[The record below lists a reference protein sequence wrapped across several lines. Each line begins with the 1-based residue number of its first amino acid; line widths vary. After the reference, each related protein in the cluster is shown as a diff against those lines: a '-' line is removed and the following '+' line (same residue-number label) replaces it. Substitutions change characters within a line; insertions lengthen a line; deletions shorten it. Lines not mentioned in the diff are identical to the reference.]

1 MEIKKIGIVGCGT
14 MGCQTAELFL
24 GKGFYAVMV
33 SRKKNAKDHCR
44 KLFYNKGLVDKLKI
58 GNDYADLAE
67 CDLLIES
74 VKENKAIKQ
83 EVFENLDRV
92 AADHAIIA
100 SNTSTIPLH
109 VIAVNCR
116 HKKNIIGFH
125 LSNPATL
132 MKVVEIPMLPET
144 SKETKSAILGLVR
157 QIGKEPVFV
166 KDEPGFL
173 FNRIMFAML
182 NEAANTV
189 YRGIATKED
198 VDRSMM
204 LTANHPLGPIT
215 ILDLVGIDVAFD
227 ILNSLFE
234 QLNDDKY
241 RPSPILLD
249 LIKQNRLGKKTK
261 KGFYDY

>member
-1 MEIKKIGIVGCGT
+1 MGIRKIGIVGCGT

-24 GKGFYAVMV
+24 SRGFYVMMV
-33 SRKKNAKDHCR
+33 SRKKDAKDHCR
-44 KLFYNKGLVDKLKI
+44 KLFYDKKMAGRLKI
-58 GNDYADLAE
+58 EGSYASLSE

-74 VKENKAIKQ
+74 VKEDRAIKQ

-92 AADHAIIA
+92 ASDHAIIA
-100 SNTSTIPLH
+100 SNSSTIPLH
-109 VIAVNCR
+109 VIAANCK

-144 SKETKSAILGLVR
+144 SRETKSAILSLAR
-157 QIGKEPVFV
+157 QIGKEPVLV

-189 YRGIATKED
+189 YKGIATKED

-227 ILNSLFE
+227 ILNSLFK
-234 QLNDDKY
+234 QLNDYKY
-241 RPSPILLD
+241 KPSPILSD
-249 LIKQNRLGKKTK
+249 LIRQNRLGRKTG

>member
-24 GKGFYAVMV
+24 SKNFYVVMV

-44 KLFYNKGLVDKLKI
+44 KLFHNKKLVGKLEI
-58 GNDYADLAE
+58 WDNYANLTE

-74 VKENKAIKQ
+74 VKENKSIKQ
-83 EVFENLDRV
+83 EVFENLDKI

-109 VIAVNCR
+109 VIAVNCKN
-116 HKKNIIGFH
+116 KKNIIGFH
-125 LSNPATL
+125 LSNPATI
-132 MKVVEIPMLPET
+132 MRVVEIPMLPET
-144 SKETKSAILGLVR
+144 SKETKSAILTLVR
-157 QIGKEPVFV
+157 RIDKEPVFV

-189 YRGIATKED
+189 YKGIATKED

-227 ILNSLFE
+227 ILNSLFK
-234 QLNDDKY
+234 QLDDDKY
-241 RPSPILLD
+241 KPSPIFSD
-249 LIKQNRLGKKTK
+249 LIKQNRLGRKTG

>member
-1 MEIKKIGIVGCGT
+1 MEIKEIGIVGCGT

-24 GKGFYAVMV
+24 SKGFYVVMV

-44 KLFYNKGLVDKLKI
+44 KLFYNKKLVEKLEI
-58 GNDYADLAE
+58 GGNYANLTE

-74 VKENKAIKQ
+74 VKEDRSLKQ
-83 EVFENLDRV
+83 EVFENLDMV

-100 SNTSTIPLH
+100 SNSSTIPLH
-109 VIAVNCR
+109 VIAVNCK
-116 HKKNIIGFH
+116 HKKNMIGFH

-144 SKETKSAILGLVR
+144 SKETKSAILALAKE
-157 QIGKEPVFV
+157 IGKEPVFV

-182 NEAANTV
+182 NEAANMV

-204 LTANHPLGPIT
+204 LTANHPLGPIA

-241 RPSPILLD
+241 KPSPILSD
-249 LIKQNRLGKKTK
+249 LIKQNRLGRKAG